1 LQDVAPILGRGGV
14 DREGRPIWNP
24 EDSLGDKMQKA
35 IGHLVEAQ
43 APLNWKQMKR
53 LGMSIE
59 PINRLTG
66 KFDERGNEYDFGN
79 ELAGIAGMR
88 RVEVDPQK
96 SFNYKITDY
105 KKGIRDSR
113 NLFTSATLK
122 GGPVTPQEIVDA
134 YINANRALYETN
146 RDLYQDIEA
155 AKILG
160 MSDTALGQNMVNRG
174 ERRSFEYL
182 DAGVFRPLTISRDVQ
197 ELFYTK
203 AKDLG
208 IPDPFQQAANA
219 ISQIMSILAETSL
232 EGDLFPELTNPF
244 DTSIIP
250 DVVGQVNNMISPTAN
265 LGAGGGGTGFV
276 GQGNINID
284 PASGLTL
291 AEEIYFDPLEKM
303 YRKQQ
308 RKTNTN
314 QTKLT

>member
-1 LQDVAPILGRGGV
+1 
-14 DREGRPIWNP
+14 
-24 EDSLGDKMQKA
+24 
-35 IGHLVEAQ
+35 
-43 APLNWKQMKR
+43 
-53 LGMSIE
+53 MSIE

-66 KFDERGNEYDFGN
+66 NFGERGNEYDFGN

-88 RVEVDPQK
+88 RVEVDPEK

-105 KKGIRDSR
+105 KKGIRNSR

-122 GGPVTPQEIVDA
+122 GGPVTPKEIVDA
-134 YINANRALYETN
+134 YINSNRALYGVN
-146 RDLYQDIEA
+146 RELYQDIEA

-160 MSDTALGQNMVNRG
+160 MNNSALYDRMENRG
-174 ERRSFEYL
+174 ERRAYNSLVDGE
-182 DAGVFRPLTISRDVQ
+182 FRPLTISREVE
-197 ELFYTK
+197 ELFDIR
-203 AKDLG
+203 ARELG
-208 IPDPFQQAANA
+208 IPNPFFQASMA
-219 ISQIMSILAETSL
+219 IDSISNILSKTSL
-232 EGDLFPELTNPF
+232 EGDLFPDLINPF

-308 RKTNTN
+308 RKPTQN

>member
-1 LQDVAPILGRGGV
+1 
-14 DREGRPIWNP
+14 
-24 EDSLGDKMQKA
+24 M
-35 IGHLVEAQ
+35 
-43 APLNWKQMKR
+43 
-53 LGMSIE
+53 
-59 PINRLTG
+59 
-66 KFDERGNEYDFGN
+66 
-79 ELAGIAGMR
+79 
-88 RVEVDPQK
+88 
-96 SFNYKITDY
+96 
-105 KKGIRDSR
+105 
-113 NLFTSATLK
+113 
-122 GGPVTPQEIVDA
+122 
-134 YINANRALYETN
+134 
-146 RDLYQDIEA
+146 
-155 AKILG
+155 
-160 MSDTALGQNMVNRG
+160 
-174 ERRSFEYL
+174 
-182 DAGVFRPLTISRDVQ
+182 FRPLTISRDVQ

-308 RKTNTN
+308 RKPTQN

>member
-1 LQDVAPILGRGGV
+1 
-14 DREGRPIWNP
+14 
-24 EDSLGDKMQKA
+24 
-35 IGHLVEAQ
+35 
-43 APLNWKQMKR
+43 MKR
-53 LGMSIE
+53 LGMSIG
-59 PINRLTG
+59 PINSLTG
-66 KFDERGNEYDFGN
+66 KFDERGNEYEFGN

-88 RVEVDPQK
+88 RVEVDPEK

-105 KKGIRDSR
+105 KKGIRNSR

-122 GGPVTPQEIVDA
+122 GGPITPKEIVDA
-134 YINANRALYETN
+134 YINANRALYGVN
-146 RDLYQDIEA
+146 RELYQDIEA

-160 MSDTALGQNMVNRG
+160 MSETALGQNMVNRG

-203 AKDLG
+203 AQELG
-208 IPDPFQQAANA
+208 LPDPFQQAANA

-232 EGDLFPELTNPF
+232 EGDLFPDLQNPF
-244 DTSIIP
+244 DTSILP
-250 DVVGQVNNMISPTAN
+250 DVVGQVNNMVGTNTAVA
-265 LGAGGGGTGFV
+265 GATPGFV

-314 QTKLT
+314 QTKLA